1 MKRNLFSIMLGGVLV
16 LTALALTSCD
26 DILGLSDNPV
36 ESSALAEAIK
46 DGAEVTIDM
55 SMTGNGEG
63 ENFSLD
69 AQVTYEKKNGQY
81 IFKTAT
87 ADAGP
92 GVEVD
97 VDEETLELM
106 AQHFRLKYEKSSNQI
121 KFIGK
126 LFIEGEEIESSMS
139 MLSSIIV
146 FDVDNDTYQQFGYPC
161 PMTFTFKGIS
171 VNGVDKTKLINKSYK
186 ETVKAVQFMLT
197 SRAVAG
203 TRYADPESQWL
214 SVYYNDGETWA
225 DVNER
230 YIKIAGEALF
240 NGGVDPDLD
249 EAVEGSVVVNGE
261 PAMKFNLRYKDDN
274 TNVKYGDKV
283 GYKDKA
289 EHSVYRF
296 RTLHEDYT

>member
-1 MKRNLFSIMLGGVLV
+1 MLGGVLV
-16 LTALALTSCD
+16 LTAPALTSCD

-55 SMTGNGEG
+55 SMTGNVEG
-63 ENFSLD
+63 GNFSLD

-81 IFKTAT
+81 VFKTAT

-92 GVEVD
+92 DVEVD

-126 LFIEGEEIESSMS
+126 LFIEGEEIESSIS

-161 PMTFTFKGIS
+161 PMTFTLKGIS
-171 VNGVDKTKLINKSYK
+171 VNGVDKTKLVKNSYK
-186 ETVKAVQFMLT
+186 ETVKAVRLMVN

-203 TRYADPESQWL
+203 TRYVDPETQWL

-230 YIKIAGEALF
+230 YTKIAGEPLF
-240 NGGVDPDLD
+240 DGGVDPDLD
-249 EAVEGSVVVNGE
+249 EAVEGSIKENGE
-261 PAMKFNLRYKDDN
+261 AEMKFSLRYRDDG
-274 TNVKYGDKV
+274 TGAKYGDKV

-289 EHSVYRF
+289 EHPVYEF
-296 RTLHEDYT
+296 RIFDQGT

>member
-16 LTALALTSCD
+16 LTAPALTSCD

-55 SMTGNGEG
+55 SMTGNVEG

-81 IFKTAT
+81 VFKTAT

-92 GVEVD
+92 DVEVD
-97 VDEETLELM
+97 TDEEILKLVS
-106 AQHFRLKYEKSSNQI
+106 QHMKLKYEKNTNQI
-121 KFIGK
+121 KFIGE
-126 LFIEGEEIESSMS
+126 LYDEGEEIESSMS
-139 MLSSIIV
+139 MLSTIIV
-146 FDVDNDTYQQFGYPC
+146 FDVDNDTFQQFGYPC
-161 PMTFTFKGIS
+161 PATFTFKGIS

-186 ETVKAVQFMLT
+186 ETVKAVRSMVM

-203 TRYADPESQWL
+203 TRYVDPETQWL

-225 DVNER
+225 DVNDR
-230 YIKIAGEALF
+230 YTKIAGEALF

-261 PAMKFNLRYKDDN
+261 PAMKFNLRYRDDY
-274 TNVKYGDKV
+274 TGAKYGDKV

-289 EHSVYRF
+289 EHPVYEF
-296 RTLHEDYT
+296 RIFNQGT

>member
-16 LTALALTSCD
+16 LTAPALTSCD

-55 SMTGNGEG
+55 SMTGNVEG

-81 IFKTAT
+81 VFKTAT

-92 GVEVD
+92 DVEVD
-97 VDEETLELM
+97 VDEETLELL

-171 VNGVDKTKLINKSYK
+171 VNGVDKTKLIKNSYK
-186 ETVKAVQFMLT
+186 ETVKAVRSMVM

-203 TRYADPESQWL
+203 TRYVDPETQWL

-225 DVNER
+225 DVNDR
-230 YIKIAGEALF
+230 YTKIAGEALF

-261 PAMKFNLRYKDDN
+261 PAMKFNLRYRDDY
-274 TNVKYGDKV
+274 TGAKYGDKV

-289 EHSVYRF
+289 EHPVYEF
-296 RTLHEDYT
+296 RIFNQGT

>member
-1 MKRNLFSIMLGGVLV
+1 M

-46 DGAEVTIDM
+46 DGAEVTVDINMSTNMEGEKLSIDM
-55 SMTGNGEG
+55 
-63 ENFSLD
+63 
-69 AQVTYEKKNGQY
+69 QVTYEKKNGEY
-81 IFKTAT
+81 VFKTAT
-87 ADAGP
+87 GDAGP
-92 GVEVD
+92 DVEVD
-97 VDEETLELM
+97 TDEEILKLVS
-106 AQHFRLKYEKSSNQI
+106 QHMKLKYEKNTNQI
-121 KFIGK
+121 KFIGE
-126 LFIEGEEIESSMS
+126 LYDEGEEIESSMS
-139 MLSSIIV
+139 MLSTIIV
-146 FDVDNDTYQQFGYPC
+146 FDVDNDTFQQFGYPC
-161 PMTFTFKGIS
+161 PATFTFKGIS

-186 ETVKAVQFMLT
+186 ETVKAVQLMLT

>member
-16 LTALALTSCD
+16 LTTPALTSCD

-55 SMTGNGEG
+55 SMSGHMEG

-81 IFKTAT
+81 VFKTAT

-97 VDEETLELM
+97 TDEETLELM
-106 AQHFRLKYEKSSNQI
+106 AQHFKLKYEKNSNQI

-126 LFIEGEEIESSMS
+126 LFIEGEEIESSIS

-171 VNGVDKTKLINKSYK
+171 VNGVDKTKLVKNSYK
-186 ETVKAVQFMLT
+186 ETVKAVRLMVN

-203 TRYADPESQWL
+203 TRYVDPETQWL

-230 YIKIAGEALF
+230 YTKIAGEPLF
-240 NGGVDPDLD
+240 DGGVDPDLD
-249 EAVEGSVVVNGE
+249 EAVEGSIKENGE
-261 PAMKFNLRYKDDN
+261 AAMKFNLRYRDDY
-274 TNVKYGDKV
+274 TGAKYGDKV

-289 EHSVYRF
+289 EHPVYEF
-296 RTLHEDYT
+296 RIFGQGT

>member
-1 MKRNLFSIMLGGVLV
+1 ML
-16 LTALALTSCD
+16 TTPALTSCD

-55 SMTGNGEG
+55 SMSGHMEG

-81 IFKTAT
+81 VFKTAT

-97 VDEETLELM
+97 TDEETLELM

-126 LFIEGEEIESSMS
+126 LFIEGEEIESSIS

-146 FDVDNDTYQQFGYPC
+146 FDVDNDTYQQFGYPS
-161 PMTFTFKGIS
+161 PLTFTLKGIS
-171 VNGVDKTKLINKSYK
+171 VNGVDKTKLVKNSYK
-186 ETVKAVQFMLT
+186 ETVKAVRLMVN

-203 TRYADPESQWL
+203 TRYVDPETQWL

-230 YIKIAGEALF
+230 YTKIAGEPLF
-240 NGGVDPDLD
+240 DGGVDPDLD
-249 EAVEGSVVVNGE
+249 EAVEGSIKDNGE
-261 PAMKFNLRYKDDN
+261 AAMKFNLRYRDDY
-274 TNVKYGDKV
+274 TGAKYGDKV

-289 EHSVYRF
+289 EHPVYEF
-296 RTLHEDYT
+296 RIFDQGT